1 MAAPLFYN
9 QADQNIYDSGIQYLP
24 QEKFRLG
31 PFTPPKT
38 ITDEEKIQTSF
49 GIPATS
55 AFTGSNKFDL
65 AAERATG
72 NRHLKPTHAPGYF
85 S

>member
-49 GIPATS
+49 GIPATN
-55 AFTGSNKFDL
+55 AFTDDDEDRDRDRS
-65 AAERATG
+65 ERYLETDA
-72 NRHLKPTHAPGYF
+72 RADE
-85 S
+85 